1 MKVSDHTSCNRAV
14 DLELVNKLR
23 DGDREE
29 LGSLLGDSLVCLGI
43 EENGIVKLF
52 LYLDLGPAL
61 LFGFSAR

>member
-1 MKVSDHTSCNRAV
+1 MEISDHFSGNGSV
-14 DLELVNKLR
+14 NLELVHKLR
-23 DGDREE
+23 NSDCEE

-61 LFGFSAR
+61 LFGLSAT